1 MKGRSTAMRAT
12 NLRFDRGLKLIIL
25 HPYVASGHSSLIL
38 STLTAIAIFFS
49 CSVFADTYPNKPV
62 RWVIPFQPGGGTDM
76 VARPIA
82 AKLTERIG
90 QQILYDN
97 RGGGGGVIAGEIVAN
112 ANPDGYTL
120 LVAAVAVM
128 TVTGSLQKMPFDPLR
143 DFIPITKFANVPNM
157 LAARTALP
165 VGRIQEIVP
174 YARAYPGKLR
184 WASSGTGSAGTLSME
199 LFKLT
204 TAIDVI
210 TIPYKGAGPALL
222 GVLSNEADLMFANPA
237 VFLPHIKAGRLR
249 ALGSASLERSTAL
262 PDMPTFHEAG
272 FPGFE
277 SQAWY
282 GLAAPARTPAA
293 IIARWHKETVAVLNQ
308 PDIVARITQD
318 GGTPVGNTPQQF
330 AKEIRDETAKW
341 AKVIKDAGLRTDR

>member
-1 MKGRSTAMRAT
+1 MTRYI
-12 NLRFDRGLKLIIL
+12 NL
-25 HPYVASGHSSLIL
+25 
-38 STLTAIAIFFS
+38 IAIVALAGAS
-49 CSVFADTYPNKPV
+49 SALAQADTYPNKPV

-82 AKLTERIG
+82 AKLTDRLG

-128 TVTGSLQKMPFDPLR
+128 TVTVSLQKIPFDPIR

-157 LAARTALP
+157 LVARTAMP
-165 VGRIQEIVP
+165 INRIQEIAP
-174 YARAYPGKLR
+174 YAKANPGKLR
-184 WASSGTGSAGTLSME
+184 WASSGTGSAGMLSME
-199 LFKLT
+199 FFRLIT
-204 TAIDVI
+204 GIDII

-249 ALGSASLERSTAL
+249 ALGSASLERSAAL
-262 PDMPTFHEAG
+262 PDMPTFHESG
-272 FPGFE
+272 FPNFE
-277 SQAWY
+277 SLSWY

-293 IIARWHKETVAVLNQ
+293 IIALWHKETVTVLNQ

-318 GGTPVGNTPQQF
+318 GGIPVGNTPQQF
-330 AKEIRDETAKW
+330 AREIRDETAKW
-341 AKVIKDAGLRTDR
+341 AKVIKDAGLKTDK

>member
-1 MKGRSTAMRAT
+1 MKGKSTAVRAT
-12 NLRFDRGLKLIIL
+12 NLRFDRGLKLFIL
-25 HPYVASGHSSLIL
+25 HPAAFIL
-38 STLTAIAIFFS
+38 SALTAIASLFS
-49 CSVFADTYPNKPV
+49 CGVFADTYPNKPV

-76 VARPIA
+76 VARPVA
-82 AKLTERIG
+82 AKLTDRIG

-97 RGGGGGVIAGEIVAN
+97 RGGGGCVIAGEIVAN

-128 TVTGSLQKMPFDPLR
+128 TVTGSMQKMPFDPIK

-157 LAARTALP
+157 LAARTAMP
-165 VGRIQEIVP
+165 IGRVQEIVP
-174 YARAYPGKLR
+174 YAKANPGKLR
-184 WASSGTGSAGTLSME
+184 WASSGTGSAGTMSME

-237 VFLPHIKAGRLR
+237 VFMPHIKSGRLR
-249 ALGSASLERSTAL
+249 ALATASLERSAAI
-262 PDMPTFHEAG
+262 PDMPTFNESG

-277 SQAWY
+277 SQSWY
-282 GLAAPARTPAA
+282 GLAAPARTPAS
-293 IIARWHKETVAVLNQ
+293 IIALWHKETVAVLKQ

-318 GGTPVGNTPQQF
+318 GGMPVGNTPIRF
-330 AKEIRDETAKW
+330 AQEIRDETAKW
-341 AKVIKDAGLRTDR
+341 AKVIKDAGLKQE